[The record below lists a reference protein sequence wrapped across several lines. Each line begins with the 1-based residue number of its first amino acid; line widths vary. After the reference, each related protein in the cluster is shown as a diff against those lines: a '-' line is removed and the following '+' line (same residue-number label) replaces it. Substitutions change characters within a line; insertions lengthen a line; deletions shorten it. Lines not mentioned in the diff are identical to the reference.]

1 MANTMYENPLNREYG
16 TIRNV
21 ESKRRLKTALVVDD
35 NAYVLSLFVEL
46 LELKKFQVVG
56 TGRNG
61 KEAVALYEKLK
72 PDITFLD
79 VVMPNT
85 DGLYALDLIR
95 EINPDAI
102 VIMVTTDLSQDT
114 ANRLEDLNATAVV
127 YKPFDINDLVKIVH
141 EIESNTSHKVRFFN

>member
-1 MANTMYENPLNREYG
+1 MENTR
-16 TIRNV
+16 
-21 ESKRRLKTALVVDD
+21 KLKTVLVIDD
-35 NAYVLSLFVEL
+35 NLDVLSLFVEL
-46 LELKKFQVVG
+46 LELKNFQVVG

-61 KEAVALYEKLK
+61 KEAVAQYGKLR

-102 VIMVTTDLSQDT
+102 VVMITTDLSQDT
-114 ANRLEDLNATAVV
+114 AKRLEDLKATAVV
-127 YKPFDINDLVKIVH
+127 YKPFDINDLVKVVD
-141 EIESNTSHKVRFFN
+141 EIESNAKSGKIRFFN

>member
-1 MANTMYENPLNREYG
+1 M
-16 TIRNV
+16 
-21 ESKRRLKTALVVDD
+21 ESNRRLKTVLVIDD
-35 NAYVLSLFVEL
+35 NPDVLSLFVEL

-61 KEAVALYEKLK
+61 KEAVAQFEKLK

-95 EINPDAI
+95 EINPEAVVVMI
-102 VIMVTTDLSQDT
+102 TTDLSQDT
-114 ANRLEDLNATAVV
+114 AKRLEDLKATAVI
-127 YKPFDINDLVKIVH
+127 YKPFDINDLVKVVD
-141 EIESNTSHKVRFFN
+141 EIESDVKSGKVRFFN

>member
-1 MANTMYENPLNREYG
+1 MESNRH
-16 TIRNV
+16 
-21 ESKRRLKTALVVDD
+21 LKTVLVIDD
-35 NAYVLSLFVEL
+35 NPDVLSLFVEL

-61 KEAVALYEKLK
+61 KEAVAQFEKLK

-95 EINPDAI
+95 EINPEAVVVMI
-102 VIMVTTDLSQDT
+102 TTDLSQDT
-114 ANRLEDLNATAVV
+114 AKRLEDLKATAVV
-127 YKPFDINDLVKIVH
+127 YKPFDINDLVKIVD
-141 EIESNTSHKVRFFN
+141 EIEADVKSGKVRFFN

>member
-1 MANTMYENPLNREYG
+1 MNQ
-16 TIRNV
+16 V
-21 ESKRRLKTALVVDD
+21 ESNRHLKTVLVIDD
-35 NAYVLSLFVEL
+35 NPDVLSLFVEL

-61 KEAVALYEKLK
+61 KEAVAQFEKLK

-95 EINPDAI
+95 EINPEAVVVMI
-102 VIMVTTDLSQDT
+102 TTDLSQDT
-114 ANRLEDLNATAVV
+114 AKRLEDLKATAVV
-127 YKPFDINDLVKIVH
+127 YKPFDINDLVKIVD
-141 EIESNTSHKVRFFN
+141 EIEADVKSGKVRFFN